1 MKKLF
6 FVLIAVFAFAA
17 TASATSYKL
26 DEAAIDEVIE
36 NATEVAPLD
45 MSSDAPVMAAT
56 TVSGAKSDAV
66 VLVLNWFLGFFGVH
80 RHYMGTRPFMWAI
93 YTFTVGGI
101 FGIVPFV
108 DFIVEL
114 VALVE
119 DGSLSQFYGNTSFF
133 MWA

>member
-17 TASATSYKL
+17 TASATSYKM
-26 DEAAIDEVIE
+26 DEASIDQVIE

-45 MSSDAPVMAAT
+45 MMMDAPAMAAT
-56 TVSGAKSDAV
+56 QVSSATSDAA
-66 VLVLNWFLGFFGVH
+66 VLVLNWFLGWCGIH
-80 RHYMGTRPFMWAI
+80 RHYMGTRPMMWAI
-93 YTFTVGGI
+93 YLFTFGGI
-101 FGIVPFV
+101 FGIVPTV
-108 DFIVEL
+108 DFVVEL
-114 VALVE
+114 VALIE